1 MRFATFII
9 AFYFLFAQTQ
19 AYAINLNKGNIVN
32 ATMRNGGSLLV
43 KTGKGALVLAGG
55 GGVGYAI
62 RTAIDLCKNNKKFC
76 SELIG
81 ESIEELLE
89 DEQTLCIYAYEYKGG
104 YYSVSEYL
112 EKFSEEFDVTANTR
126 YRLKPHADVHD
137 RLVQFGQKAVNDY
150 EQLDNNDYNDWHF
163 VTSVNIFY
171 EIHIFNNGQ
180 KGNVLTHQST
190 SSSLYVKCSEEPTES
205 EKIDALVQRLTDKQ
219 LTTIVN
225 NYYNNGNGIDVDEFC
240 KRDDVIC
247 KDQGEGDEGD
257 DYPRWEKINGRRCLV
272 NKDREI
278 IRCEDEPSKADND
291 NNKGEKLFCDTTD
304 FTKKVCDFIDWMQDD
319 DTRHDDTKVQVQD
332 LAKDKAI
339 DKDRI
344 NFSASCPADTTFTMS
359 FAGATVNPTIS
370 YKNFCE
376 AMIKL
381 KPFIIGLSSIS
392 GVLIIAGGRRGI

>member
-1 MRFATFII
+1 MDHVNGPTYRSEHYSS
-9 AFYFLFAQTQ
+9 AFDAC
-19 AYAINLNKGNIVN
+19 KV
-32 ATMRNGGSLLV
+32 R
-43 KTGKGALVLAGG
+43 VLANLGG
-55 GGVGYAI
+55 INPVLTESTDYINGFKCTYQKDNQEVSYLI
-62 RTAIDLCKNNKKFC
+62 RHDCMQLN
-76 SELIG
+76 
-81 ESIEELLE
+81 E
-89 DEQTLCIYAYEYKGG
+89 DE
-104 YYSVSEYL
+104 
-112 EKFSEEFDVTANTR
+112 
-126 YRLKPHADVHD
+126 
-137 RLVQFGQKAVNDY
+137 LV
-150 EQLDNNDYNDWHF
+150 
-163 VTSVNIFY
+163 
-171 EIHIFNNGQ
+171 
-180 KGNVLTHQST
+180 
-190 SSSLYVKCSEEPTES
+190 
-205 EKIDALVQRLTDKQ
+205 EKIANRLTDKQ